1 MDSFPSITDEV
12 ARGDVSV
19 ASASGAS
26 ILIVDDT
33 RTNLR
38 FLTEVL
44 SKYGYTVRPVPDG
57 RLALSSA
64 QADPPDLVLLDIMM
78 PHLNGYEVCER
89 LKADERT
96 RDIPVIFLS
105 ALSDV
110 ADKVR
115 AFSVGGVDYITKPF
129 QMPEVLARVRTHLT
143 LKQLRENFQMRN
155 VQLQHEV
162 INHRRTENT
171 LRHYAER
178 LRLLHEIDQ
187 SILAARSAETTAVA
201 AAGRIRQ
208 LIPCQRVLVLTMNE
222 SEQIR
227 TLAAESSG
235 EVSLKIAME
244 IYQDIFSDPSLNAG
258 RVHGVEDLA
267 ALSQRSP
274 MQEALYERGVHSYMV
289 VPLFSRT
296 DISDPP
302 GVSSPSGLLGTLH
315 LEANYPRA
323 FDADHI
329 TLAVQVSVLLAVA
342 IRQGRL
348 YALARQEIADREQ
361 AEAALRQQ
369 ALELEARNA
378 ELDAFAHMVAHD
390 LKNPLTALVGFS
402 YLLQKRYA
410 QMSEQE
416 LGYNLGLVGQNALK
430 MVSIIDE
437 LLLLAS
443 VRKEEVETGP
453 LDMYTIVS
461 EVLGRLSNMITD
473 TQAEIIMPAVA
484 GTPTVAGM
492 PTAAGTPT
500 TAGAPPTNDVSSEAE
515 TTAWPSVIGYA
526 PWIEEVWMNYI
537 SNALKY
543 GGRPDEGVAPIVAL
557 GFDIGQ
563 PSSANCQTGESQV
576 RFWVRDNGL
585 GLTEEE
591 QEQLFTPFTRLDP
604 TRAMGH
610 GLGLSIVR
618 RIVEKLGG
626 EVGVESDVGRGSKF
640 YFTLKKE

>member
-1 MDSFPSITDEV
+1 
-12 ARGDVSV
+12 
-19 ASASGAS
+19 
-26 ILIVDDT
+26 
-33 RTNLR
+33 
-38 FLTEVL
+38 
-44 SKYGYTVRPVPDG
+44 
-57 RLALSSA
+57 
-64 QADPPDLVLLDIMM
+64 
-78 PHLNGYEVCER
+78 
-89 LKADERT
+89 
-96 RDIPVIFLS
+96 
-105 ALSDV
+105 
-110 ADKVR
+110 
-115 AFSVGGVDYITKPF
+115 
-129 QMPEVLARVRTHLT
+129 
-143 LKQLRENFQMRN
+143 
-155 VQLQHEV
+155 
-162 INHRRTENT
+162 
-171 LRHYAER
+171 
-178 LRLLHEIDQ
+178 
-187 SILAARSAETTAVA
+187 
-201 AAGRIRQ
+201 
-208 LIPCQRVLVLTMNE
+208 
-222 SEQIR
+222 
-227 TLAAESSG
+227 
-235 EVSLKIAME
+235 
-244 IYQDIFSDPSLNAG
+244 
-258 RVHGVEDLA
+258 
-267 ALSQRSP
+267 
-274 MQEALYERGVHSYMV
+274 
-289 VPLFSRT
+289 LFSRT

-378 ELDAFAHMVAHD
+378 ELDAFAHTVAHD

-402 YLLQKRYA
+402 YLLQRRYA

-416 LGYNLGLVGQNALK
+416 LGHKLGLVGQNALK

-461 EVLGRLSNMITD
+461 EVLDRLADMITD
-473 TQAEIIMPAVA
+473 TQAEIIMPTAV
-484 GTPTVAGM
+484 GTPTVVGTSTAVGT
-492 PTAAGTPT
+492 PTVVGAPT
-500 TAGAPPTNDVSSEAE
+500 TAGAPPEAKAPSEVEA
-515 TTAWPSVIGYA
+515 TAWPSVIGYA

-543 GGRPDEGVAPIVAL
+543 GGQPDEGVAPIVTL

-563 PSSANCQTGESQV
+563 PSPANCQTNESQV

-626 EVGVESDVGRGSKF
+626 EVGVESDVGHGSKF
-640 YFTLKKE
+640 YFTLTKG